1 MFLNT
6 LTRQILKCN
15 DLDQKDREQ
24 VFGEMVTILDQIR
37 NKYKNTKFI
46 ISEITPRN
54 DNRDNEVKCFNSVL
68 VNYAKDHSDVT
79 VAYHHNLRDPNWTMF
94 ADAKHIHA
102 NKIAKFAANII
113 KTLKKAYNIND
124 KSELFPKPLMQQP
137 ITYHPTFNTFQ
148 TPRNK
153 SYHQMRNS
161 ESSMQNISSSHT
173 NASNGPIDTRFRNL
187 AGYDS
192 NKTYSSR
199 VKSNE
204 YPCNA
209 NNLMSWV

>member
-1 MFLNT
+1 M
-6 LTRQILKCN
+6 
-15 DLDQKDREQ
+15 
-24 VFGEMVTILDQIR
+24 FGEMVTILDQIR

-54 DNRDNEVKCFNSVL
+54 DNRDNEVKCFNSV
-68 VNYAKDHSDVT
+68 
-79 VAYHHNLRDPNWTMF
+79 
-94 ADAKHIHA
+94 
-102 NKIAKFAANII
+102 
-113 KTLKKAYNIND
+113 
-124 KSELFPKPLMQQP
+124 
-137 ITYHPTFNTFQ
+137 TFNTFQ

-161 ESSMQNISSSHT
+161 EPSMQNISSSHT

-209 NNLMSWV
+209 NNLMSWVWQISNQYPYISIARRHGRMFLLDYIHS